1 METAKKKLLVA
12 TVEME
17 HSHYFNFPAKGPYG
31 VGTSANQAIEDLE
44 MQLAESG
51 MDVELERYE
60 RSDDE
65 LIAFELRLDR
75 QSGEYSLDAT
85 TIDAGCIKSEP
96 IINHDDDDSLDVLLV
111 CSSDVDLLNID
122 DELKPSIKFDLIN
135 SEFYFYAYL
144 ID

>member
-1 METAKKKLLVA
+1 MKNAKKNLLVA

-17 HSHYFNFPAKGPYG
+17 HSQYFRFPAKGPYG
-31 VGTSANQAIEDLE
+31 VGSSANEAIEELE

-51 MDVELERYE
+51 IDVELERYE

-65 LIAFELRLDR
+65 LIAFELRINR
-75 QSGEYSLDAT
+75 QSGHYSLDAT
-85 TIDAGCIKSEP
+85 TIDAGRIKPEP
-96 IINHDDDDSLDVLLV
+96 IINHDDDDALDALIV
-111 CSSDVDLLNID
+111 CESDVDLLSIS
-122 DELKPSIKFDLIN
+122 DELKDAIKDDVLN